1 MNSPALETQSLGM
14 PWEEEYGYAQ
24 AVKRGNTVWI
34 SGQLGHDDQGRLV
47 SGMEAQMRQAYRNIN
62 ELLGRF
68 GMSMDNIV
76 EEVIYVLDT
85 PSGFAARK
93 LLGREFYVNPMLVAS
108 TLVQITGL
116 ALPGQVVE
124 IKIMA
129 LQ

>member
-1 MNSPALETQSLGM
+1 MNSPTLETQSLGM

-34 SGQLGHDDQGRLV
+34 SGQLGHDDQGRLG
-47 SGMEAQMRQAYRNIN
+47 SGMDAQMRLTYRNIK

-68 GMSMDNIV
+68 GMGMDTIV

-85 PSGFAARK
+85 SSGFAARK
-93 LLGREFYVNPMLVAS
+93 QLGREFYTNPMLVAS

-116 ALPGQVVE
+116 ALPGQLVE
-124 IKIMA
+124 IKIVA

>member
-47 SGMEAQMRQAYRNIN
+47 SGMEAQMRQAYRNIK